1 MVDDGKDEF
10 MVDGGGGGG
19 DGWSIGE
26 GLTKGMTEAVE
37 LKTQL

>member
-1 MVDDGKDEF
+1 MVDNGKDEF

-19 DGWSIGE
+19 GWSIGA
-26 GLTKGMTEAVE
+26 GLTKGMNEAVE